1 MPWHCCKHQEV
12 HSACKNSD
20 EVLVQWGKRL
30 NMVLPLPSRDLPFWY
45 RLTHSQSSHART
57 HTHTRLMALCLSL
70 PGTRKVK
77 PIWILLKQ
85 ETVSCSGISWAIWKS
100 APRSRQITTSAP
112 HYSSFFYRPDALP
125 VAQPTASKHWRQS
138 RRYGNRKTQWCLQKI
153 INFQDIS
160 GIHFFKFQKIF
171 TWQAIQYQNTGE
183 VCNVYKWA
191 CDEWRWAPTN
201 THQCAWD
208 YSDPVYARTCLCTH
222 TPI

>member
-30 NMVLPLPSRDLPFWY
+30 NMVLPLPSHDLPFWY

-85 ETVSCSGISWAIWKS
+85 ETVSGSGISWAIWKS

-112 HYSSFFYRPDALP
+112 HYSSFFTGRMPFLSP
-125 VAQPTASKHWRQS
+125 NQQRQS
-138 RRYGNRKTQWCLQKI
+138 TEGSHEGTETEKLN
-153 INFQDIS
+153 
-160 GIHFFKFQKIF
+160 G
-171 TWQAIQYQNTGE
+171 
-183 VCNVYKWA
+183 VYKA
-191 CDEWRWAPTN
+191 
-201 THQCAWD
+201 
-208 YSDPVYARTCLCTH
+208 
-222 TPI
+222 